1 MEALI
6 SEQKGLDE
14 FYKAAMAKGFSF
26 VTWRSP
32 QKKMPTTLLQWKT
45 QPEIIKNIQDVEEK
59 KGFIFAPFDN
69 HERHPIRF
77 IKPEKIIHGTKDLD
91 FVKDI
96 DLSNYPEVRKIDKIT
111 NHRDI
116 SDPEHF
122 SKNVRTIKKIIR
134 ESSLDKLVLSQLSR
148 TRVGENFSPT
158 GFFNALNESYPH
170 AFVYMLYIHES
181 GLWFGATPEPLLII
195 EDGTASTVSLAGT
208 RPYKKGETQKPWE
221 DKEMD
226 EQEIVTSYI
235 EKVLQNNEID
245 DYIKKGPFT
254 YKAANI
260 EHLKSTFSFP
270 SSKLDGKLSKF
281 INDLHPTPS
290 VCGLPKDIAMEW
302 ISKLEKHEREYYTGY
317 LGPVN
322 LEKEW
327 KLFVNLRCMKLVDG
341 FHNYYVGAGITAGS
355 SPRKEWEE
363 TLSKKKTLESIIE
376 SLNTP

>member
-6 SEQKGLDE
+6 SEQKSLDE
-14 FYKAAMAKGFSF
+14 FYKIAMAKGFSF

-32 QKKMPTTLLQWKT
+32 QKSRPTTLLQWKT
-45 QPEIIKNIQDVEEK
+45 QPEIIKNIHEVEDK

-77 IKPEKIIHGTKDLD
+77 IKPEKIIHDTKDMDLL
-91 FVKDI
+91 KEM
-96 DLSNYPEVRKIDKIT
+96 DLSKYPEVRKIDKIE

-116 SDPEHF
+116 TNPTDF
-122 SKNVRTIKKIIR
+122 FQNVKSIKKIIHH
-134 ESSLDKLVLSQLSR
+134 SSLDKLVLSHLSR
-148 TRVGENFSPT
+148 TRVSENFSPS
-158 GFFNALNESYPH
+158 GFFQALNKSYPH
-170 AFVYMLYIHES
+170 AFVYMLYTHES

-195 EDGTASTVSLAGT
+195 ENGTASTVSLAGT
-208 RPYKKGETQKPWE
+208 RPYLKGQTQKPWH
-221 DKEMD
+221 DKELD
-226 EQEIVTSYI
+226 EQEIVTNYI

-245 DYIKKGPFT
+245 NYIKKGPFT
-254 YKAANI
+254 CKAANI

-270 SSKLDGKLSKF
+270 ASQLNEKLSAF

-290 VCGLPKDIAMEW
+290 VCGLPKDIAKEW

-322 LEKEW
+322 LENEW
-327 KLFVNLRCMKLVDG
+327 KLFVNLRCMKIIDG

-355 SPRKEWEE
+355 SPQKEWEE